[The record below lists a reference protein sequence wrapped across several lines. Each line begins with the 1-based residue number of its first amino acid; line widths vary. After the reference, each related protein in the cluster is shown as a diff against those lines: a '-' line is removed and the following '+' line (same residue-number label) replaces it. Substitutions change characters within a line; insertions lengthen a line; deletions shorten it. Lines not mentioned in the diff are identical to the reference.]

1 MISLVPS
8 GPYQKR
14 MQSFNQHAMFRI
26 FKNRAF
32 RTAAFGYFGHM
43 WELYAFWAFIPL
55 LLVTYSKMH
64 PAVQLDI
71 SSLSFFIIALGG
83 LACVAG
89 GYLSQAWGA
98 KKTAFSSLFLSGC
111 CCLFSPMAFLLPAVP
126 FIIFLIFWGLVV
138 IADSPMFSSMVAQY
152 AEPEIKGTA
161 ITVITCIG
169 FSITIGSIELLN
181 YLAGYFN
188 PRYIF
193 IILAIGP
200 VAGLLYMLPIKE
212 KLPA

>member
-1 MISLVPS
+1 
-8 GPYQKR
+8 
-14 MQSFNQHAMFRI
+14 
-26 FKNRAF
+26 
-32 RTAAFGYFGHM
+32 
-43 WELYAFWAFIPL
+43 
-55 LLVTYSKMH
+55 
-64 PAVQLDI
+64 
-71 SSLSFFIIALGG
+71 
-83 LACVAG
+83 
-89 GYLSQAWGA
+89 
-98 KKTAFSSLFLSGC
+98 
-111 CCLFSPMAFLLPAVP
+111 
-126 FIIFLIFWGLVV
+126 
-138 IADSPMFSSMVAQY
+138 MFSSMVAQY

>member
-98 KKTAFSSLFLSGC
+98 KKNG
-111 CCLFSPMAFLLPAVP
+111 
-126 FIIFLIFWGLVV
+126 I
-138 IADSPMFSSMVAQY
+138 
-152 AEPEIKGTA
+152 
-161 ITVITCIG
+161 
-169 FSITIGSIELLN
+169 
-181 YLAGYFN
+181 
-188 PRYIF
+188 
-193 IILAIGP
+193 
-200 VAGLLYMLPIKE
+200 
-212 KLPA
+212 